1 MPQPLGPMIAT
12 ISPRSTTRS
21 TPLSAANLD
30 PSGPVGAPHADRFDE
45 RGGPWWRQRGVGYH
59 GLSDAHA
66 CQDPRAGAPP
76 PGPMVPIAMMGA
88 VAGAWEADV
97 VLADGGSAHLR
108 PVRAT
113 DAASLRAL
121 YESLSEESRTSGS
134 SRPRPRRWQRP
145 SDPTSSS
152 TTTTLPWS
160 LEHGDEIVGV
170 ADYFRK
176 LDDVAEVAFT
186 VRDDQH
192 GRGLGSLLLD
202 HLAQV
207 AVERGIR
214 SFVAQ
219 VLAKNDAMRA
229 VFRDAG
235 FGVAWTRA
243 ELGVLQLTLD
253 LGPARS
259 WTDAHRQREH
269 VAEAR
274 SIRRV
279 LAPRSIAVVGASAR
293 PDSVG
298 GAVLRNLR
306 DGAFTGALYAVNPH
320 AASVGGT
327 PTFPSVAAIDGDVD
341 LAVVAVPAA
350 AVESVVHD
358 CVHKGTHGVVVISSG
373 FAELGDQQ
381 RAGRAGRA
389 RTTQRHARRRPELRR
404 DPQHEREREHER
416 DVRPGGAGAR
426 SGRIRVAIGRTRHRA
441 PREPARSTSVCPAS
455 CHSATAPT

>member
-1 MPQPLGPMIAT
+1 
-12 ISPRSTTRS
+12 
-21 TPLSAANLD
+21 
-30 PSGPVGAPHADRFDE
+30 
-45 RGGPWWRQRGVGYH
+45 
-59 GLSDAHA
+59 
-66 CQDPRAGAPP
+66 
-76 PGPMVPIAMMGA
+76 MVPIAMMGA

-108 PVRAT
+108 PVRAS
-113 DAASLRAL
+113 DAAGLRAL
-121 YESLSEESRTSGS
+121 YESLSEESRYLRFFSPAPPALAATIG
-134 SRPRPRRWQRP
+134 PHLEL
-145 SDPTSSS
+145 DDHHFA
-152 TTTTLPWS
+152 LVA
-160 LEHGDEIVGV
+160 EHGDEIVGV

-229 VFRDAG
+229 VFRHAG
-235 FGVAWTRA
+235 FEVAWTRA

-253 LGPARS
+253 LAPARS

-269 VAEAR
+269 IAEAR

-298 GAVLRNLR
+298 GAVLRNLH

-320 AASVGGT
+320 AASVGDM

-358 CVHKGTHGVVVISSG
+358 CVHKGTHGLVVISSG
-373 FAELGDQQ
+373 FAELGDQ
-381 RAGRAGRA
+381 RAQDELVAL
-389 RTTQRHARRRPELRR
+389 ARRNDMRVVGPNCVGILNTSASVSMNATFAPVAPVPGRVGFASQSGGLGIELLL
-404 DPQHEREREHER
+404 
-416 DVRPGGAGAR
+416 G
-426 SGRIRVAIGRTRHRA
+426 
-441 PREPARSTSVCPAS
+441 
-455 CHSATAPT
+455 